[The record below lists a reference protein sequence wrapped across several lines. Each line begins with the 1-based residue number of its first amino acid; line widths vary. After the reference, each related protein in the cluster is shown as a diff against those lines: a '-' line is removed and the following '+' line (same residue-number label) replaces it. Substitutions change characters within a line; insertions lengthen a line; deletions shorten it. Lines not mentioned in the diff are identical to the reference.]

1 MATHIL
7 LEFKHTESVNEN
19 VFRQALGYDTFYKRA
34 QNLTHGQVQ
43 TFVISSK
50 KTQART
56 LAEFGYQATEKCGVY
71 KSTHSLLNSIILISL
86 NELSSEVHNSW
97 LKCFA
102 SHMLEKKAAFGLV
115 QNEGMRYLTSHLE
128 LFMNGLSKLIIGGN
142 MSEVITPEVVMEM
155 GRKSL

>member
-1 MATHIL
+1 MCLNIQEYLVNRIRDSGATHIL
-7 LEFKHTESVNEN
+7 LEFK
-19 VFRQALGYDTFYKRA
+19 Y
-34 QNLTHGQVQ
+34 
-43 TFVISSK
+43 
-50 KTQART
+50 
-56 LAEFGYQATEKCGVY
+56 GVY

-102 SHMLEKKAAFGLV
+102 SHMLEKKSAFGLV
-115 QNEGMRYLTSHLE
+115 QNDGMRYLTSHLE

-155 GRKSL
+155 GRKSLLKS